1 MLLLDPQD
9 CLLHLE
15 RQPVGVSIRASSA
28 ILQPPEPNKAKTRAK
43 RDSRSAPF
51 ADLVT
56 REVTAE
62 DPAVDASHFH
72 GPNGAEPG
80 HWRGEVVP
88 NRWAADPE
96 RDFISNETIELIKKA
111 MDGLP
116 DAQRAVMMLRDLQGF
131 SSEEACN
138 ALEIS
143 ETNQRVLLHRARAK
157 VRRALDELFCS

>member
-1 MLLLDPQD
+1 MLLDPQD